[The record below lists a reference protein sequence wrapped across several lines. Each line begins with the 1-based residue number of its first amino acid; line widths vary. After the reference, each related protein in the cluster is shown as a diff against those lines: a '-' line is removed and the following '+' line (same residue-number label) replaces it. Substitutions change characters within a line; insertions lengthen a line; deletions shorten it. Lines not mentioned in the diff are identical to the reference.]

1 MSPLSR
7 TPQGHD
13 TRTQVAIDF
22 DLYEDEIPKIQKV
35 LSYLNG
41 TARHR
46 VHTVDGWRDE
56 IQTKFEEAG
65 FRVSVVMHQITGKEK
80 NGSLDKV
87 DQILTSITV
96 QGRVNDILVGEFDHD
111 RERYHVRKAE
121 GLQGS
126 SGAAFFPSAAPKAKE
141 RRTASGLIV
150 PGK

>member
-1 MSPLSR
+1 MSGR
-7 TPQGHD
+7 TVTPQGHD

-22 DLYEDEIPKIQKV
+22 DVYEDEIPKIQKV

-65 FRVSVVMHQITGKEK
+65 FRVGVVMHQITGKEK
-80 NGSLDKV
+80 NGALEKV
-87 DQILTSITV
+87 DQIITSITV
-96 QGRVNDILVGEFDHD
+96 QGRVNDIRVGEFDHD
-111 RERYHVRKAE
+111 RERYAVRKAA

-126 SGAAFFPSAAPKAKE
+126 TGAAFFPSAAPKTPE
-141 RRTASGLIV
+141 RKTASGLIL
-150 PGK
+150 PK